1 MPISPR
7 PVLVA
12 SSLAL
17 VLAACGG
24 TTTPEGS
31 ADAGAEGS
39 ASVEVTASFY
49 PLEYLLTRVAGDHAE
64 VSTLTAAGI
73 DPHDLELSPRDVGSL
88 GQSDLVVYSAGMQP
102 AVDDAVA
109 SQAADNSFD
118 ASESADLLAVGESA
132 EEHDEHAGE
141 SEEEHAEHAGESEE
155 EHAEHADEED
165 AAAEEGH
172 DDHGHG
178 GEDPHFWLDP
188 ERYGDVALA
197 MADRLGEVDP
207 DNAQSYTSNAE
218 AVVADLDALDE
229 EFATGLADCTT
240 RDLVTT
246 HEAFGYL
253 AARYDLDQVGI
264 TGISPESEPSAARLA
279 EVTAQVDELGVG
291 TIYAEPILTDAIADT
306 VATET
311 GAQVLVLDPLEGITD
326 ASAGEDY
333 LEVMRSNL
341 SALQEG
347 LGCS

>member
-118 ASESADLLAVGESA
+118 VSESADLLAVGESE
-132 EEHDEHAGE
+132 EEHD
-141 SEEEHAEHAGESEE
+141 EHAGESEE

>member
-1 MPISPR
+1 MPLSPR

-24 TTTPEGS
+24 TTDPEGA
-31 ADAGAEGS
+31 ADAGAGEGS
-39 ASVEVTASFY
+39 AAVEVTASFY

-109 SQAADNSFD
+109 SQAGDNSFD
-118 ASESADLLAVGESA
+118 VSESADLLAVGESA
-132 EEHDEHAGE
+132 DEHAGE
-141 SEEEHAEHAGESEE
+141 SEEEHD
-155 EHAEHADEED
+155 EHADEEG

-172 DDHGHG
+172 DDHDHG

-218 AVVADLDALDE
+218 EVVADLDALDE

-253 AARYDLDQVGI
+253 AARYDLHQIGI

>member
-1 MPISPR
+1 MPLSPR

-24 TTTPEGS
+24 TTDPEGA
-31 ADAGAEGS
+31 ADAGAGEGS
-39 ASVEVTASFY
+39 AAVEVTASFY

-109 SQAADNSFD
+109 SQAGDNSFD
-118 ASESADLLAVGESA
+118 VSESADLLAVGESA
-132 EEHDEHAGE
+132 DEHDEHAGE
-141 SEEEHAEHAGESEE
+141 SEEEHD
-155 EHAEHADEED
+155 EHADEEG

-218 AVVADLDALDE
+218 EVVADLDALDE

-253 AARYDLDQVGI
+253 AARYDLQQIGI